1 MRCDQIDVGVFA
13 VVISSAAMETDCGA
27 AITKFNSVTDFI
39 DVVLANI
46 CFYTFYIIYYI
57 YNFY

>member
-1 MRCDQIDVGVFA
+1 MFA

-46 CFYTFYIIYYI
+46 CFYTFYII
-57 YNFY
+57 